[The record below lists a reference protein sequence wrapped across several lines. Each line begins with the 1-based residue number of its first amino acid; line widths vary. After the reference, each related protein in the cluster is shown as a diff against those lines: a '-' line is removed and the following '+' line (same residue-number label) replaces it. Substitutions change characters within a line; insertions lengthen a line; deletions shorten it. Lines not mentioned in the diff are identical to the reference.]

1 MSRTSHNVSGDPG
14 ILSRH
19 PSSPSGLVFDIK
31 RYAIHDGPGIRLTV
45 FFKGCPLNCWWCHN
59 PEGITPEVQ
68 RVEKDAEYADSGFDL
83 IGEVKTVNQIMDEIY
98 REVLFFDESGGGVTF
113 SGGEP
118 LMQPEF
124 LSALLDQCRSRA
136 IHTALDTCG
145 YAPEA
150 VFKSICQQVDLFLYD
165 LKFIDPVLH
174 RKYTGVDNQLILDNL
189 KTLGRLA
196 RPVIVRFP
204 VIPGINS
211 SEANVE
217 EISAFLSD
225 LENVNAI
232 DLLPFHRFAERK
244 YCRLK
249 IPNRIKNRL
258 FPSEKEF
265 SPGSSDSDRKILE
278 SIRKNLESRGFTV
291 RIGG

>member
-1 MSRTSHNVSGDPG
+1 
-14 ILSRH
+14 
-19 PSSPSGLVFDIK
+19 
-31 RYAIHDGPGIRLTV
+31 
-45 FFKGCPLNCWWCHN
+45 
-59 PEGITPEVQ
+59 
-68 RVEKDAEYADSGFDL
+68 
-83 IGEVKTVNQIMDEIY
+83 
-98 REVLFFDESGGGVTF
+98 
-113 SGGEP
+113 
-118 LMQPEF
+118 
-124 LSALLDQCRSRA
+124 
-136 IHTALDTCG
+136 
-145 YAPEA
+145 
-150 VFKSICQQVDLFLYD
+150 LYD
-165 LKFIDPVLH
+165 LKFINPVLH

-189 KTLGRLA
+189 KTLDRLA

-211 SEANVE
+211 TKANVE
-217 EISAFLSD
+217 EISAFLSG

-258 FPSEKEF
+258 SPSENGF

-278 SIRKNLESRGFTV
+278 FIRKNLESRGFAV